1 MIVEK
6 KVFELPEFK
15 TENGAMLK
23 NVRVGWESYG
33 TLDESRSNGILVT
46 HYFSGTSHAAGR
58 YDARDEVPGYWD
70 AIIGPGKA
78 IDTNRYFVFSSDTLV
93 NINAGSRHVVT
104 TGPASTDPA
113 TGRPYGM
120 SFPVVSIG
128 DFVNVQKRLV
138 ESLGIR
144 RLKAVVGPSMGA
156 LQAYQWAVSYP
167 DMIERIVAVIGAA
180 GGNPF
185 LMGWLHLWARPIR
198 LDPNWNGGDY
208 YHREPPIE
216 GLTAAFEIVTLHAAQ
231 SQWARETFGYAPA
244 EPGKN
249 PSEALHN
256 GFKIEVALRET
267 AAARAAVADANN
279 FLYMVRANQLASTDP
294 SKIKI
299 PTLIVSSPTDLV
311 FPPDWIER
319 TVSAIRA
326 NGTQVETATLEG
338 PLGHLNGLQYI
349 GQVAMRIGDFL
360 AESKHARDDH
370 FRHIPVDLNGRG
382 AE

>member
-6 KVFELPEFK
+6 KVFELPEFR
-15 TENGAMLK
+15 TENGATLK
-23 NVRVGWESYG
+23 EVRVGWESYG
-33 TLDESRSNGILVT
+33 TLNRDRSNAILVT

-58 YDARDEVPGYWD
+58 YDARDQLAGYWD
-70 AIIGPGKA
+70 AIIGSGKA
-78 IDTNRYFVFSSDTLV
+78 IDTNRYFVLSSDTLV
-93 NINAGSRHVVT
+93 NINAHSPNVVT

-113 TGRPYGM
+113 TGSPYGM

-167 DMIERIVAVIGAA
+167 DMVERIVAVIGAA
-180 GGNPF
+180 GGDPF
-185 LMGWLHLWARPIR
+185 LIAWLHLWARPIR

-208 YHREPPIE
+208 YGRELPLE

-231 SQWARETFGYAPA
+231 SQWARETFGRAPA
-244 EPGKN
+244 DVHES
-249 PSEALHN
+249 PSDALANSFNIEA
-256 GFKIEVALRET
+256 ALREA

-279 FLYMVRANQLASTDP
+279 FLYMVRANQLASADP
-294 SKIKI
+294 SRIKI
-299 PTLIVSSPTDLV
+299 PALIVSSSTDLV

-326 NGTQVETATLEG
+326 SGTQVETATLEG

-349 GQVAMRIGDFL
+349 EQAAMRIAHFL
-360 AESKHARDDH
+360 AE
-370 FRHIPVDLNGRG
+370 
-382 AE
+382 